1 MFREIMNCRLLFLTL
16 LITLTISGQNNW
28 QQNADYKIYVDVNVK
43 KNTYSGTQEVL
54 YTNNS
59 LDTLNKVFFHLYFN
73 AFRPESDMAERLST
87 GDDVNSRFDINIK
100 DIEPN
105 EQGYLKVKNIK
116 QDGSDIESFVSD
128 TILEVSLANPILPG
142 ETSLFSM
149 SFNGQIPITIR
160 RAGRD
165 SPMGIKY
172 SMAQWYPK
180 ISEYDYEGWNTAPY
194 TGREFHGVWGDF
206 DVTVEIDK
214 DFIVAA
220 SGYLQSSDPENSKL
234 GYLSG
239 KKRVWNFL
247 APRVHDFTW
256 AADSNYIHDV
266 YPGPNGVKLNFY
278 YKDDPKIIANWK
290 TLQPVTAELM
300 DFFNNYIGEYP
311 YKQYSVVQGGDGGM
325 EYSMLTLLNYGEEL
339 IPLISVT
346 AHELAHAWFQGVLAT
361 NEMKHA
367 WMDEGSA
374 SYFGELAES
383 HVFKINFHPI
393 FTERPY
399 NDYISLAKS
408 GQEMP
413 LATNANRYRYNRAY
427 EDAAYDKG
435 FVFLSQLNYIIG
447 EKAFKQTIKNYF
459 DKYKFTHPLPNDLR
473 RIAEQTSGILLNW
486 YLTDW
491 THTTNKIDY
500 AIESIE
506 SDKNKSII
514 KLERIGLMPM
524 PLEILVKLKDGS
536 EEFYYIPISLMRG
549 EKDKPEYAKN
559 WIQIDDWS
567 WAYKKYQF
575 KVDHKLDSIKSID
588 LNPTGLLADVDSLN
602 NIIIFD

>member
-1 MFREIMNCRLLFLTL
+1 MYNYKFLFFALVFTL
-16 LITLTISGQNNW
+16 SINGQNSW
-28 QQNADYKIYVDVNVK
+28 QQNANYKIYIDLDVK
-43 KNTYSGTQEVL
+43 KNTFKGSQEVL

-59 LDTLNKVFFHLYFN
+59 PDTLNKVFFHLYFN
-73 AFRPESDMAERLST
+73 AFRPESDMAERLNN
-87 GDDVNSRFDINIK
+87 GDDNNRRFDVNIK
-100 DIEPN
+100 DLEPH
-105 EQGYLKVKNIK
+105 EYGQLKVSNLK
-116 QDGSDIESFVSD
+116 QDGLNIDSFVSD
-128 TILEVSLANPILPG
+128 TILEVTLTNPIFPG
-142 ETSLFSM
+142 ESSLFTM
-149 SFNGQIPITIR
+149 NFNGQIPITIR

-165 SPMGIKY
+165 SPMGVKY

-206 DVTVEIDK
+206 DVTIKIDK

-220 SGYLQSSDPENSKL
+220 SGYIQETDPNNNKL

-239 KKRVWNFL
+239 KKRVWNFK
-247 APRVHDFTW
+247 APKVHDFTW
-256 AADSNYIHDV
+256 AADSEYIHDI

-278 YKDDPKIIANWK
+278 YKNDPKIIANWK

-311 YKQYSVVQGGDGGM
+311 YEQYSVVQGGDGGM

-346 AHELAHAWFQGVLAT
+346 SHELAHAWFQGVLAT
-361 NEMKHA
+361 NEMNHA

-383 HVFKINFHPI
+383 HVFNIDFHPI

-399 NDYISLAKS
+399 QDYISLATS

-413 LATNANRYRYNRAY
+413 LATNANRFKFNRAY

-447 EKAFKQTIKNYF
+447 EKAFEKTIKNYF

-473 RIAEQTSGILLNW
+473 RVAEQSSGILLNW

-491 THTTNKIDY
+491 TQTTNQIDY
-500 AIESIE
+500 AIKNVESR
-506 SDKNKSII
+506 KKKSVIT
-514 KLERIGLMPM
+514 LERIGLMPM
-524 PLEILVKLKDGS
+524 PLEILVRYKDGN

-549 EKDKPEYAKN
+549 EKSKPEYADK
-559 WIQIDDWS
+559 WIQLEDWS
-567 WAYKKYQF
+567 WAYKKYEF
-575 KVDHKLDSIKSID
+575 EIKSKMESIKSID
-588 LNPTGLLADVDSLN
+588 INPTGLLADVDTSN
-602 NIIIFD
+602 NIIKFE

>member
-1 MFREIMNCRLLFLTL
+1 MYNYKFLFFALVFTL
-16 LITLTISGQNNW
+16 SINGQNSW
-28 QQNADYKIYVDVNVK
+28 QQNANYKIYIDVDVK
-43 KNTYSGTQEVL
+43 KNTFKGSQEVL

-59 LDTLNKVFFHLYFN
+59 PDTLNKVFFHLYFN
-73 AFRPESDMAERLST
+73 AFRPESDMAERLNN
-87 GDDVNSRFDINIK
+87 GDDNNRRFDVNIK
-100 DIEPN
+100 DLEPHEYGQLN
-105 EQGYLKVKNIK
+105 VNNLK
-116 QDGSDIESFVSD
+116 QDGLNIDSFVSD
-128 TILEVSLANPILPG
+128 TILEVTLTNPILPG
-142 ETSLFSM
+142 ESSLFTM
-149 SFNGQIPITIR
+149 NFNGQIPITIR

-165 SPMGIKY
+165 SPMGVKY

-206 DVTVEIDK
+206 DVTIKIDK

-220 SGYLQSSDPENSKL
+220 SGYIQETDPNNNKL

-239 KKRVWNFL
+239 KKRVWNFK
-247 APRVHDFTW
+247 APKVHDFTW
-256 AADSNYIHDV
+256 AADSEYIHDI

-278 YKDDPKIIANWK
+278 YKNDPKIIANWK

-346 AHELAHAWFQGVLAT
+346 SHELAHAWFQGVLAT
-361 NEMKHA
+361 NEMNHA

-383 HVFKINFHPI
+383 HVFNIDFHPI

-399 NDYISLAKS
+399 QDYISLATS

-413 LATNANRYRYNRAY
+413 LATNANRFKFNRAY

-447 EKAFKQTIKNYF
+447 EKAFEKTIKNYF

-473 RIAEQTSGILLNW
+473 RVAEQSSGILLNW

-491 THTTNKIDY
+491 TQTTNQIDY
-500 AIESIE
+500 AIKNVESR
-506 SDKNKSII
+506 KKKSVIT
-514 KLERIGLMPM
+514 LERIGLMPM
-524 PLEILVKLKDGS
+524 PLEILVRYKDGN

-549 EKDKPEYAKN
+549 EKNKPEYADK
-559 WIQIDDWS
+559 WIQLEDWS
-567 WAYKKYQF
+567 WAYKKYEF
-575 KVDHKLDSIKSID
+575 EIKSKMESIKSID
-588 LNPTGLLADVDSLN
+588 INPTGLLADVDTSN
-602 NIIIFD
+602 NIIKFE

>member
-1 MFREIMNCRLLFLTL
+1 MYNYKFLFFALVFTL
-16 LITLTISGQNNW
+16 SINGQNSW
-28 QQNADYKIYVDVNVK
+28 QQNANYKIYIDVDVK
-43 KNTYSGTQEVL
+43 KNTFKGSQEVL

-59 LDTLNKVFFHLYFN
+59 PDTLSKVFFHLYFN
-73 AFRPESDMAERLST
+73 AFRPESDMAERLNN
-87 GDDVNSRFDINIK
+87 GDDNNRRFDVNIK
-100 DIEPN
+100 DLEPH
-105 EQGYLKVKNIK
+105 EYGQLKVNNLK
-116 QDGSDIESFVSD
+116 QDGLNIDSFVSD
-128 TILEVSLANPILPG
+128 TILEVTLTNPILPG
-142 ETSLFSM
+142 ESSLFTM
-149 SFNGQIPITIR
+149 NFNGQIPITIR

-165 SPMGIKY
+165 SPMGVKY

-206 DVTVEIDK
+206 DVTIKIDK

-220 SGYLQSSDPENSKL
+220 SGYIQETDPNNNKL

-239 KKRVWNFL
+239 KKRVWNFK
-247 APRVHDFTW
+247 APKVHDFTW
-256 AADSNYIHDV
+256 AADSEYIHDI

-278 YKDDPKIIANWK
+278 YKNDPKIIANWK

-346 AHELAHAWFQGVLAT
+346 SHELAHAWFQGVLAT
-361 NEMKHA
+361 NEMNHA

-383 HVFKINFHPI
+383 HVFNIDFHPI

-399 NDYISLAKS
+399 QDYISLATS

-413 LATNANRYRYNRAY
+413 LATNANRFKFNRAY

-447 EKAFKQTIKNYF
+447 EKAFEKTIKNYF

-473 RIAEQTSGILLNW
+473 RVAEQSSGILLNW

-491 THTTNKIDY
+491 TQTTNQIDY
-500 AIESIE
+500 AIKNVESR
-506 SDKNKSII
+506 KKKSVIT
-514 KLERIGLMPM
+514 LERIGLMPM
-524 PLEILVKLKDGS
+524 PLEILVTYKDGN

-549 EKDKPEYAKN
+549 EKSKPEYADK
-559 WIQIDDWS
+559 WIQLEDWS
-567 WAYKKYQF
+567 WAYKKYEF
-575 KVDHKLDSIKSID
+575 EIKSKMESIKSID
-588 LNPTGLLADVDSLN
+588 INPTGLLADVDTSN
-602 NIIIFD
+602 NIIKFE

>member
-1 MFREIMNCRLLFLTL
+1 MYNYKFLFFALVFTL
-16 LITLTISGQNNW
+16 STNGQNSW
-28 QQNADYKIYVDVNVK
+28 QQNANYKIYIDVDVK
-43 KNTYSGTQEVL
+43 KNTFKGSQEVL

-59 LDTLNKVFFHLYFN
+59 PDTLNKVFFHLYFN
-73 AFRPESDMAERLST
+73 AFRPESDMAERLNN
-87 GDDVNSRFDINIK
+87 GDDNNRRFDVNIK
-100 DIEPN
+100 DLEPH
-105 EQGYLKVKNIK
+105 EYGQLKVNNLK
-116 QDGSDIESFVSD
+116 QDGLNIDSFVSD
-128 TILEVSLANPILPG
+128 TILEVTLTNPILPG
-142 ETSLFSM
+142 ESSLFTM
-149 SFNGQIPITIR
+149 NFNGQIPITIR

-165 SPMGIKY
+165 SPMGVKY

-206 DVTVEIDK
+206 DVTIKIDK

-220 SGYLQSSDPENSKL
+220 SGYIQETDPNNNKL

-239 KKRVWNFL
+239 KKRVWNFK
-247 APRVHDFTW
+247 APKVHDFTW
-256 AADSNYIHDV
+256 AADSEYIHDI

-278 YKDDPKIIANWK
+278 YKNDPKIIANWK

-346 AHELAHAWFQGVLAT
+346 SHELAHAWFQGVLAT
-361 NEMKHA
+361 NEMNHA

-383 HVFKINFHPI
+383 HVFNIDFHPI

-399 NDYISLAKS
+399 QDYISLATS

-413 LATNANRYRYNRAY
+413 LATNANRFKFNRAY

-447 EKAFKQTIKNYF
+447 EKAFEKTIKNYF

-473 RIAEQTSGILLNW
+473 RVAEQSSGILLNW

-491 THTTNKIDY
+491 TQTTNQIDY
-500 AIESIE
+500 AIKNVESR
-506 SDKNKSII
+506 KKKSVIT
-514 KLERIGLMPM
+514 LERIGLMPM
-524 PLEILVKLKDGS
+524 PLEILVRYKDGN

-549 EKDKPEYAKN
+549 EKSKPEYADK
-559 WIQIDDWS
+559 WIQLEDWS
-567 WAYKKYQF
+567 WAYKKYEF
-575 KVDHKLDSIKSID
+575 EIKSKMESIKSID
-588 LNPTGLLADVDSLN
+588 INPTGLLADVDTSN
-602 NIIIFD
+602 NIIKFE

>member
-1 MFREIMNCRLLFLTL
+1 MYNYKFLFFALVFTL
-16 LITLTISGQNNW
+16 SINGQNSW
-28 QQNADYKIYVDVNVK
+28 QQNANYKIYIDVDVK
-43 KNTYSGTQEVL
+43 KNTFKGSQEVL

-59 LDTLNKVFFHLYFN
+59 PDTLNKVFFHLYFN
-73 AFRPESDMAERLST
+73 AFRPESDMAERLNN
-87 GDDVNSRFDINIK
+87 GDDNNRRFDVNIK
-100 DIEPN
+100 DLEPH
-105 EQGYLKVKNIK
+105 EYGQLKVSNLK
-116 QDGSDIESFVSD
+116 QDGLNIDSFVSD
-128 TILEVSLANPILPG
+128 TILEVTLTNPIPPG
-142 ETSLFSM
+142 ESSLFTM
-149 SFNGQIPITIR
+149 NFNGQIPITIR

-165 SPMGIKY
+165 SPMGVKY

-206 DVTVEIDK
+206 DVTIKIDK

-220 SGYLQSSDPENSKL
+220 SGYIQETDPNNNKL

-239 KKRVWNFL
+239 KKRVWNFK
-247 APRVHDFTW
+247 APKVHDFTW
-256 AADSNYIHDV
+256 AADSEYIHDI

-278 YKDDPKIIANWK
+278 YKNDPKIIANWK

-311 YKQYSVVQGGDGGM
+311 YEQYSVVQGGDGGM

-346 AHELAHAWFQGVLAT
+346 SHELAHAWFQGVLAT
-361 NEMKHA
+361 NEMNHA

-383 HVFKINFHPI
+383 HVFNIDFHPI

-399 NDYISLAKS
+399 QDYISLATS

-413 LATNANRYRYNRAY
+413 LATNANRFKFNRAY

-447 EKAFKQTIKNYF
+447 EKAFEKTIKNYF

-473 RIAEQTSGILLNW
+473 RVAEQSSGILLNW

-491 THTTNKIDY
+491 TQTTNQIDY
-500 AIESIE
+500 AIKNVESR
-506 SDKNKSII
+506 KKKSVIT
-514 KLERIGLMPM
+514 LERIGLMPM
-524 PLEILVKLKDGS
+524 PLEILVRYKDGN

-549 EKDKPEYAKN
+549 EKSKPEYADK
-559 WIQIDDWS
+559 WIQLEDWS
-567 WAYKKYQF
+567 WAYKKYEF
-575 KVDHKLDSIKSID
+575 EIKSKMESIKSID
-588 LNPTGLLADVDSLN
+588 INPTGLLADVDTSN
-602 NIIIFD
+602 NIIKFE

>member
-1 MFREIMNCRLLFLTL
+1 MYNYKFLFFALVFTL
-16 LITLTISGQNNW
+16 SINGQNSW
-28 QQNADYKIYVDVNVK
+28 QQNANYKIYIDVDVK
-43 KNTYSGTQEVL
+43 KNTFKGSQEVL

-59 LDTLNKVFFHLYFN
+59 PDTLNKVFFHLYFN
-73 AFRPESDMAERLST
+73 AFRPESDMAERLNN
-87 GDDVNSRFDINIK
+87 GDDNNRRFDVNVK
-100 DIEPN
+100 DLEPHEYGQLN
-105 EQGYLKVKNIK
+105 VDNLK
-116 QDGSDIESFVSD
+116 QDGLNIDSFVSD
-128 TILEVSLANPILPG
+128 TILEVTLTNPILPG
-142 ETSLFSM
+142 ESSLFTM
-149 SFNGQIPITIR
+149 NFNGQIPITIR

-165 SPMGIKY
+165 SPMGVKY

-206 DVTVEIDK
+206 DVTIKIDK

-220 SGYLQSSDPENSKL
+220 SGYIQETDPNNNKL

-239 KKRVWNFL
+239 KKRVWNFK
-247 APRVHDFTW
+247 APKVHDFTW
-256 AADSNYIHDV
+256 AADSEYIHDI

-278 YKDDPKIIANWK
+278 YKNDPKIIANWK

-346 AHELAHAWFQGVLAT
+346 SHELAHAWFQGVLAT
-361 NEMKHA
+361 NEMNHA

-383 HVFKINFHPI
+383 HVFNIDFHPI

-399 NDYISLAKS
+399 QDYISLATS

-413 LATNANRYRYNRAY
+413 LATNANRFKFNRAY

-447 EKAFKQTIKNYF
+447 EKAFEKTIKNYF

-473 RIAEQTSGILLNW
+473 RVAEQSSGILLNW

-491 THTTNKIDY
+491 TQTTNQIDY
-500 AIESIE
+500 AIKNVESR
-506 SDKNKSII
+506 KKKSVIT
-514 KLERIGLMPM
+514 LERIGLMPM
-524 PLEILVKLKDGS
+524 PLEILVRYKDGN

-549 EKDKPEYAKN
+549 EKSKPEYADK
-559 WIQIDDWS
+559 WIQLEDWS
-567 WAYKKYQF
+567 WAYKKYEF
-575 KVDHKLDSIKSID
+575 EIKSKMESIKSID
-588 LNPTGLLADVDSLN
+588 INPTGLLADVDTSN
-602 NIIIFD
+602 NIIKFE

>member
-1 MFREIMNCRLLFLTL
+1 MYNYKFLFFALVFTL
-16 LITLTISGQNNW
+16 STNGQNSW
-28 QQNADYKIYVDVNVK
+28 QQNANYKIYIDVDVK
-43 KNTYSGTQEVL
+43 KNTFKGSQEVL

-59 LDTLNKVFFHLYFN
+59 PDALNKVFFHLYFN
-73 AFRPESDMAERLST
+73 AFRPESDMAERLNN
-87 GDDVNSRFDINIK
+87 GDDNNRRFDVNIK
-100 DIEPN
+100 DLEPH
-105 EQGYLKVKNIK
+105 EYGQLKVNNLK
-116 QDGSDIESFVSD
+116 QDGLNIDSFVSD
-128 TILEVSLANPILPG
+128 TILEVTLTNPILPG
-142 ETSLFSM
+142 ESSLFTM
-149 SFNGQIPITIR
+149 NFNGQIPITIR

-165 SPMGIKY
+165 SPMGVKY

-206 DVTVEIDK
+206 DVTIKIDK

-220 SGYLQSSDPENSKL
+220 SGYIQETDPNNNKL

-239 KKRVWNFL
+239 KKRVWNFK
-247 APRVHDFTW
+247 APKVHDFTW
-256 AADSNYIHDV
+256 AADSEYIHDI

-278 YKDDPKIIANWK
+278 YKNDPKIIANWK

-311 YKQYSVVQGGDGGM
+311 YEQYSVVQGGDGGM

-346 AHELAHAWFQGVLAT
+346 SHELAHAWFQGVLAT
-361 NEMKHA
+361 NEMNHA

-383 HVFKINFHPI
+383 HVFNIDFHPI

-399 NDYISLAKS
+399 QDYISLATS

-413 LATNANRYRYNRAY
+413 LATNANRFKFNRAY

-447 EKAFKQTIKNYF
+447 EKAFEKTIKNYF

-473 RIAEQTSGILLNW
+473 RVAEQSSGILLNW

-491 THTTNKIDY
+491 TQTTNQIDY
-500 AIESIE
+500 AIKNVESR
-506 SDKNKSII
+506 KKKSVIT
-514 KLERIGLMPM
+514 LERIGLMPM
-524 PLEILVKLKDGS
+524 PLEILVRYKDGN

-549 EKDKPEYAKN
+549 EKSKPEYADK
-559 WIQIDDWS
+559 WIQLEDWS
-567 WAYKKYQF
+567 WAYKKYEF
-575 KVDHKLDSIKSID
+575 EIKSKMESIKSID
-588 LNPTGLLADVDSLN
+588 INPTGLLADVDTSN
-602 NIIIFD
+602 NIIKFE

>member
-1 MFREIMNCRLLFLTL
+1 MYNYKFLFFALVFTL
-16 LITLTISGQNNW
+16 SINGQNSW
-28 QQNADYKIYVDVNVK
+28 QQNANYKIYIDVDVK
-43 KNTYSGTQEVL
+43 KNTFKGSQEVL

-59 LDTLNKVFFHLYFN
+59 PDTLNKVFFHLYFN
-73 AFRPESDMAERLST
+73 AFRPESDMAERLNN
-87 GDDVNSRFDINIK
+87 GDDNNRRFDVNIK
-100 DIEPN
+100 DLEPH
-105 EQGYLKVKNIK
+105 EYGQLKVSNLK
-116 QDGSDIESFVSD
+116 QDGLNIDSFVSD
-128 TILEVSLANPILPG
+128 TILEVTLTNPILPG
-142 ETSLFSM
+142 ESSLFTM
-149 SFNGQIPITIR
+149 NFNGQIPITIR

-165 SPMGIKY
+165 SPMGVKY

-206 DVTVEIDK
+206 DVTIKIDK

-220 SGYLQSSDPENSKL
+220 SGYIQETDPNNNKL

-239 KKRVWNFL
+239 KKRVWNFK
-247 APRVHDFTW
+247 APKVHDFTW
-256 AADSNYIHDV
+256 AADSEYIHDI

-278 YKDDPKIIANWK
+278 YKNDPKIIANWK

-346 AHELAHAWFQGVLAT
+346 SHELAHAWFQGVLAT
-361 NEMKHA
+361 NEMNHA

-383 HVFKINFHPI
+383 HVFNIDFHPI

-399 NDYISLAKS
+399 QDYISLATS

-413 LATNANRYRYNRAY
+413 LATNANRFKFNRAY

-447 EKAFKQTIKNYF
+447 EKAFEKTIKNYF

-473 RIAEQTSGILLNW
+473 RVAEQSSGILLNW

-491 THTTNKIDY
+491 TQTTNQIDY
-500 AIESIE
+500 AIKNVESR
-506 SDKNKSII
+506 KKKSVIT
-514 KLERIGLMPM
+514 LERIGLMPM
-524 PLEILVKLKDGS
+524 PLEILVRYKDGN

-549 EKDKPEYAKN
+549 EKSKPEYADK
-559 WIQIDDWS
+559 WIQLEDWS
-567 WAYKKYQF
+567 WAYKKYEF
-575 KVDHKLDSIKSID
+575 EIKSKMESIKSID
-588 LNPTGLLADVDSLN
+588 INPTGLLADVDTSN
-602 NIIIFD
+602 NIIKFE

>member
-1 MFREIMNCRLLFLTL
+1 MYNYKFLFFALVFTL
-16 LITLTISGQNNW
+16 SINGQNSW
-28 QQNADYKIYVDVNVK
+28 QQNANYKIYIDIDVN
-43 KNTYSGTQEVL
+43 KNTFKGSQEVL

-59 LDTLNKVFFHLYFN
+59 PDTLNKVFFHLYFN
-73 AFRPESDMAERLST
+73 AFRPESDMAERLNN
-87 GDDVNSRFDINIK
+87 GDDNNRRFDINIK
-100 DIEPN
+100 DLEPH
-105 EQGYLKVKNIK
+105 EYGQLKVNNLK
-116 QDGSDIESFVSD
+116 QDGLNIDSFVSD
-128 TILEVSLANPILPG
+128 TILEVTLTNPILPG
-142 ETSLFSM
+142 ESSLFTM
-149 SFNGQIPITIR
+149 NFNGQIPITIR

-165 SPMGIKY
+165 SPMGVKY

-206 DVTVEIDK
+206 DVTIKIDK

-220 SGYLQSSDPENSKL
+220 SGYIQETDPNNNKL

-239 KKRVWNFL
+239 KKRVWNFK
-247 APRVHDFTW
+247 APKVHDFTW
-256 AADSNYIHDV
+256 AADSEYIHDI

-278 YKDDPKIIANWK
+278 YKNDPKIIANWK

-346 AHELAHAWFQGVLAT
+346 SHELAHAWFQGVLAT
-361 NEMKHA
+361 NEMNHA

-383 HVFKINFHPI
+383 HVFNIDFHPI
-393 FTERPY
+393 FTEGPY
-399 NDYISLAKS
+399 QDYISLATS

-413 LATNANRYRYNRAY
+413 LATNANRFKFNRAY

-447 EKAFKQTIKNYF
+447 EKAFEKTIKNYF

-473 RIAEQTSGILLNW
+473 RVAEQSSGILLNW

-491 THTTNKIDY
+491 TQTTNQIDY
-500 AIESIE
+500 AIKNVESR
-506 SDKNKSII
+506 KKKSVIT
-514 KLERIGLMPM
+514 LERIGLMPM
-524 PLEILVKLKDGS
+524 PLEILVKYKDGN

-549 EKDKPEYAKN
+549 EKSKPEYVDK
-559 WIQIDDWS
+559 WIQLEDWS
-567 WAYKKYQF
+567 WAYKKYEF
-575 KVDHKLDSIKSID
+575 EIKSKMESIKSID
-588 LNPTGLLADVDSLN
+588 INPTGLLADVDTSN
-602 NIIIFD
+602 NIVKFE

>member
-1 MFREIMNCRLLFLTL
+1 MYNYKFLFFALVFTL
-16 LITLTISGQNNW
+16 SINGQNSW
-28 QQNADYKIYVDVNVK
+28 QQNANYKIYIDVDVK
-43 KNTYSGTQEVL
+43 KNTFKGSQEVL

-59 LDTLNKVFFHLYFN
+59 PDTLNKVFFHLYFN
-73 AFRPESDMAERLST
+73 AFRPESDMAERLNN
-87 GDDVNSRFDINIK
+87 GDDNNRRFDVNIK
-100 DIEPN
+100 DLEPHEYGQLN
-105 EQGYLKVKNIK
+105 VNNLK
-116 QDGSDIESFVSD
+116 QDGLNIDSFVSD
-128 TILEVSLANPILPG
+128 TILEVTLTNPILPG
-142 ETSLFSM
+142 ESSLFTM
-149 SFNGQIPITIR
+149 NFNGQIPITIR

-165 SPMGIKY
+165 SPMGVKY

-206 DVTVEIDK
+206 DVTIKIDK

-220 SGYLQSSDPENSKL
+220 SGYIQETDPNNNKL

-239 KKRVWNFL
+239 KKRVWNFK
-247 APRVHDFTW
+247 APKVHDFTW
-256 AADSNYIHDV
+256 AADSEYIHDI

-278 YKDDPKIIANWK
+278 YKNDPKIIANWK

-311 YKQYSVVQGGDGGM
+311 YEQYSVVQGGDGGM
-325 EYSMLTLLNYGEEL
+325 EYSMLTLLNFGEEL

-346 AHELAHAWFQGVLAT
+346 SHELAHAWFQGVLAT
-361 NEMKHA
+361 NEMNHA

-383 HVFKINFHPI
+383 HVFNIDFHPI

-399 NDYISLAKS
+399 QDYISLATS

-413 LATNANRYRYNRAY
+413 LATNANRFKFNRAY

-447 EKAFKQTIKNYF
+447 EKAFEKTIKNYF

-473 RIAEQTSGILLNW
+473 RVAEQSSGILLNW

-491 THTTNKIDY
+491 TQTTNQIDY
-500 AIESIE
+500 AIKNVESR
-506 SDKNKSII
+506 KKKSVIT
-514 KLERIGLMPM
+514 LERIGLMPM
-524 PLEILVKLKDGS
+524 PLEILVRYKDGN

-549 EKDKPEYAKN
+549 EKSKPEYADK
-559 WIQIDDWS
+559 WIQLEDWS
-567 WAYKKYQF
+567 WAYKKYEF
-575 KVDHKLDSIKSID
+575 EIKSKMESIKSID
-588 LNPTGLLADVDSLN
+588 INPTGLLADVNTSN
-602 NIIIFD
+602 NIIKFE

>member
-1 MFREIMNCRLLFLTL
+1 MYNYKFLFFALVFTL
-16 LITLTISGQNNW
+16 SINGQNSW
-28 QQNADYKIYVDVNVK
+28 QQNANYKIYIDVDVK
-43 KNTYSGTQEVL
+43 KNTFKGSQEVL

-59 LDTLNKVFFHLYFN
+59 PDTLNKVFFHLYFN
-73 AFRPESDMAERLST
+73 AFRPESDMAERLNN
-87 GDDVNSRFDINIK
+87 GDDNNRRFDVNIK
-100 DIEPN
+100 DLEPH
-105 EQGYLKVKNIK
+105 EYGQLKVSNLK
-116 QDGSDIESFVSD
+116 QDGLNIDSFVSD
-128 TILEVSLANPILPG
+128 TILEVTLTNPILPG
-142 ETSLFSM
+142 ESSLFTM
-149 SFNGQIPITIR
+149 NFNGQIPITIR

-165 SPMGIKY
+165 SPMGVKY

-206 DVTVEIDK
+206 DVTIKIDK

-220 SGYLQSSDPENSKL
+220 SGYIQETDPNNNKL

-239 KKRVWNFL
+239 KKRVWNFK
-247 APRVHDFTW
+247 APKVHDFTW
-256 AADSNYIHDV
+256 AADSEYIHDI

-278 YKDDPKIIANWK
+278 YKNDPKIIANWK

-311 YKQYSVVQGGDGGM
+311 YEQYSVVQGGDGGM

-346 AHELAHAWFQGVLAT
+346 SHELAHAWFQGVLAT
-361 NEMKHA
+361 NEMNHA

-383 HVFKINFHPI
+383 HVFNIDFHPI

-399 NDYISLAKS
+399 QDYISLATS

-413 LATNANRYRYNRAY
+413 LATNANRFKFNRAY

-447 EKAFKQTIKNYF
+447 EKAFEKTIKNYF

-473 RIAEQTSGILLNW
+473 RVAEQSSGILLNW

-491 THTTNKIDY
+491 TQTTNQIDY
-500 AIESIE
+500 AI
-506 SDKNKSII
+506 KSVENRKKKSVIT
-514 KLERIGLMPM
+514 LERIGLMPM
-524 PLEILVKLKDGS
+524 PLEILVRYKDGD

-549 EKDKPEYAKN
+549 EKSKPEYADK
-559 WIQIDDWS
+559 WIQLEDWS
-567 WAYKKYQF
+567 WAYKKYEF
-575 KVDHKLDSIKSID
+575 EIKSKMESIKSID
-588 LNPTGLLADVDSLN
+588 INPTGLLADVDTSN
-602 NIIIFD
+602 NIIKFE

>member
-1 MFREIMNCRLLFLTL
+1 MYNYKFLFFALVFTL
-16 LITLTISGQNNW
+16 SINGQNSW
-28 QQNADYKIYVDVNVK
+28 QQNANYKIYIDVDVK
-43 KNTYSGTQEVL
+43 KNTFKGSQEVL

-59 LDTLNKVFFHLYFN
+59 PDTLNKVFFHLYFN
-73 AFRPESDMAERLST
+73 AFRPESDMAERLNN
-87 GDDVNSRFDINIK
+87 GDDNNRRFDVNIK
-100 DIEPN
+100 DLEPH
-105 EQGYLKVKNIK
+105 EYGQLKVNNLK
-116 QDGSDIESFVSD
+116 QDGLNIDSFVSD
-128 TILEVSLANPILPG
+128 TILEVTLTNPILPG
-142 ETSLFSM
+142 ESSLFTM
-149 SFNGQIPITIR
+149 NFNGQIPITIR

-165 SPMGIKY
+165 SPMGVKY

-206 DVTVEIDK
+206 DVTIKIDK

-220 SGYLQSSDPENSKL
+220 SGYIQETDPNNNKL

-239 KKRVWNFL
+239 KKRVWNFK
-247 APRVHDFTW
+247 APKVHDFTW
-256 AADSNYIHDV
+256 AADSEYIHDI

-278 YKDDPKIIANWK
+278 YKNDPKIIANWK

-311 YKQYSVVQGGDGGM
+311 YEQYSVVQGGDGGM

-346 AHELAHAWFQGVLAT
+346 SHELAHAWFQGVLAT
-361 NEMKHA
+361 NEMNHA

-383 HVFKINFHPI
+383 HVFNIDFHPI

-399 NDYISLAKS
+399 QDYISLATS

-413 LATNANRYRYNRAY
+413 LATNANRFKFNRAY

-447 EKAFKQTIKNYF
+447 EKAFEKTIKNYF

-473 RIAEQTSGILLNW
+473 RVAEQSSGILLNW

-491 THTTNKIDY
+491 TQTTNQIDY
-500 AIESIE
+500 AIKNVESR
-506 SDKNKSII
+506 KKKSVIT
-514 KLERIGLMPM
+514 LERIGLMPM
-524 PLEILVKLKDGS
+524 PLEILVTYKDGN

-549 EKDKPEYAKN
+549 EKSKPEYADK
-559 WIQIDDWS
+559 WIQLEDWS
-567 WAYKKYQF
+567 WAYKKYEF
-575 KVDHKLDSIKSID
+575 EINSKMESIKSID
-588 LNPTGLLADVDSLN
+588 INPTGLLADIDTSN
-602 NIIIFD
+602 NIIKFE

>member
-1 MFREIMNCRLLFLTL
+1 MYNYKFLFFALVFTL
-16 LITLTISGQNNW
+16 SINGQNSW
-28 QQNADYKIYVDVNVK
+28 QQNANYKIYVDVDVK
-43 KNTYSGTQEVL
+43 KNTFKGIQEVL

-59 LDTLNKVFFHLYFN
+59 PDTLNKVFFHLYFN
-73 AFRPESDMAERLST
+73 AFRPESDMAERLNN
-87 GDDVNSRFDINIK
+87 GDDNNRRFDVNIK
-100 DIEPN
+100 DLEPH
-105 EQGYLKVKNIK
+105 EYGQLKVSNLK
-116 QDGSDIESFVSD
+116 QDGLNIDSFVSD
-128 TILEVSLANPILPG
+128 TILEVTLTNPILPG
-142 ETSLFSM
+142 ESSLFTM
-149 SFNGQIPITIR
+149 NFNGQIPITIR

-165 SPMGIKY
+165 SPMGVKY

-206 DVTVEIDK
+206 DVTIKIDK

-220 SGYLQSSDPENSKL
+220 SGYIQETDPNNNKL

-239 KKRVWNFL
+239 KKRVWNFK
-247 APRVHDFTW
+247 APKVHDFTW
-256 AADSNYIHDV
+256 AADSEYIHDI

-278 YKDDPKIIANWK
+278 YKNDPKIIANWK

-311 YKQYSVVQGGDGGM
+311 YEQYSVVQGGDGGM

-346 AHELAHAWFQGVLAT
+346 SHELAHAWFQGVLAT
-361 NEMKHA
+361 NEMNHA

-383 HVFKINFHPI
+383 HVFNIDFHPI

-399 NDYISLAKS
+399 QDYISLATS

-413 LATNANRYRYNRAY
+413 LATNANRFKFNRAY

-447 EKAFKQTIKNYF
+447 EKAFEKTIKNYF

-473 RIAEQTSGILLNW
+473 RVAEQSSGILLNW

-491 THTTNKIDY
+491 TQTTNQIDY
-500 AIESIE
+500 AIKNVESR
-506 SDKNKSII
+506 KKKSVIT
-514 KLERIGLMPM
+514 LERIGLMPM
-524 PLEILVKLKDGS
+524 PLEILVRYKDGN

-549 EKDKPEYAKN
+549 EKSKPEYADK
-559 WIQIDDWS
+559 WIQLEDWS
-567 WAYKKYQF
+567 WAYKKYEF
-575 KVDHKLDSIKSID
+575 EIKSKMESIKSID
-588 LNPTGLLADVDSLN
+588 INPTGLLADVDTSN
-602 NIIIFD
+602 NIIKFE